1 MSLIPVYRSRPSALH
16 SARAG
21 AGAAFCGA
29 LALTGALYLHPLVLS
44 AALAAIVLAGTAAGV
59 GREIARSLRF
69 ALPFALL
76 ITLINPLVYPEGDTL
91 LIRGGDVLGR
101 RIDITLEA
109 TAAGALNGMRVI
121 VIVTAFGLMSAAVD
135 PDQLLRMFRRVSYR
149 SALTAT
155 LATRLVPVL
164 ARDATRMGDAAR
176 CRPHPPGRLTVA
188 RAALAGAL
196 DRAVDVAAALEVRGY
211 SLGGRTEGRRPAL
224 VAPRLARGRRG
235 GRDRADLRGGRHRRA
250 RLRRGVSLAPDRD
263 RPAGD
268 RAERGRAPAG
278 PRALRRPRGADGGG
292 ACLSR
297 WWWPSASATGIPR
310 RRERRCG
317 T

>member
-16 SARAG
+16 TARAG
-21 AGAAFCGA
+21 AGAAYCGA
-29 LALTGALYLHPLVLS
+29 LALTGALFLHPLVLA
-44 AALAAIVLAGTAAGV
+44 AALAAIVLAGIAAGV
-59 GREIARSLRF
+59 GREIGRSLRF

-91 LIRGGDVLGR
+91 LFRGGEVLGR

-121 VIVTAFGLMSAAVD
+121 VIVSAFGLLSAAVD

-164 ARDATRMGDAAR
+164 ARDAMRMGDAAR

-188 RAALAGAL
+188 RAALSGAL

-211 SLGGRTEGRRPAL
+211 SLGGRTARRPQAWSRHDWRVGAAAVVIGVAAVAGATAGLGTVEPYPSLQIETGPPEVAL
-224 VAPRLARGRRG
+224 SAGLVLLA
-235 GRDRADLRGGRHRRA
+235 
-250 RLRRGVSLAPDRD
+250 LAPF
-263 RPAGD
+263 A
-268 RAERGRAPAG
+268 GRAARMG
-278 PRALRRPRGADGGG
+278 VAHA
-292 ACLSR
+292 
-297 WWWPSASATGIPR
+297 
-310 RRERRCG
+310 
-317 T
+317 

>member
-16 SARAG
+16 AARAG
-21 AGAAFCGA
+21 AGAALCGA
-29 LALTGALYLHPLVLS
+29 LALTGALYLHPLISS
-44 AALAAIVLAGTAAGV
+44 AALAAIVLTGSLAGV
-59 GREIARSLRF
+59 GREIVRSLRF
-69 ALPFALL
+69 ALPFAVL
-76 ITLINPLVYPEGDTL
+76 IAVINPLVYPEGETL
-91 LIRGGDVLGR
+91 LFRGGEILGR

-109 TAAGALNGMRVI
+109 TAAGVLNGLRVV

-176 CRPHPPGRLTVA
+176 CRPHPPGRLALA

-211 SLGGRTEGRRPAL
+211 ALGGHTAPRVRPWSRHDWRVGGAAVLIAVSAIVGAVFGVGTVEPYPSLQVETGGIEVLLSAGVLLVAL
-224 VAPRLARGRRG
+224 VPFA
-235 GRDRADLRGGRHRRA
+235 
-250 RLRRGVSLAPDRD
+250 
-263 RPAGD
+263 
-268 RAERGRAPAG
+268 GRAARMG
-278 PRALRRPRGADGGG
+278 VAHA
-292 ACLSR
+292 
-297 WWWPSASATGIPR
+297 
-310 RRERRCG
+310 
-317 T
+317 